1 MRFRHEQCWR
11 LWNDK
16 TIPQSKIKDFC
27 QPPLHKGAFTQLT
40 DRTYALTRCARNRGL
55 CPHMKNP
62 RFYRGVPFLSK
73 IIEISIGLM
82 D

>member
-27 QPPLHKGAFTQLT
+27 QPPLHKGAFARQT
-40 DRTYALTRCARNRGL
+40 DRTYALTRYA
-55 CPHMKNP
+55 KNVRAMP
-62 RFYRGVPFLSK
+62 AHEEPPALPVDVFC
-73 IIEISIGLM
+73 
-82 D
+82 